1 VKIHVPSVEHVRA
14 LECLVE
20 YVVPP
25 EWQDINGHVNV
36 RHYLDLYNL
45 AGDAVFTQMGVTEDY
60 FLKEHRGFFDLEHHI
75 WYLAELH
82 VGDRVSVH
90 TRYVA
95 RSGKRYQ
102 GLLFVVN
109 LSRPAVACVL
119 EFVSTGANLAS
130 RRAEDFAPQVAAR
143 LDALIATHAKLPW
156 PAPLSGA
163 ISP

>member
-1 VKIHVPSVEHVRA
+1 MKIHVPSVEHVRM
-14 LECLVE
+14 LETLVE

-36 RHYLDLYNL
+36 RHYLDLYNI
-45 AGDAVFTQMGVTEDY
+45 AGDAVFAQMGVDDDY
-60 FLKEHRGFFDLEHHI
+60 FLKERRGFFDLEHHI

-95 RSGKRYQ
+95 RSSKRYQ

-109 LSRPAVACVL
+109 VTRPAVACVL
-119 EFVSTGANLAS
+119 EFVSTGANLET
-130 RRAEDFAPQVAAR
+130 RRTDDFAPHVTAR
-143 LDALIATHAKLPW
+143 LDELIEEHSRLPW
-156 PAPLSGA
+156 PAPLCGA